1 MQSNELKRKLLD
13 MLGED
18 KEFRHAVAGAIG
30 YNEILDKFADLEAR
44 MDERFAKMDER
55 FAKIEEEIR
64 DLREESNN
72 LRKDMNE
79 GFRRHD
85 EEFARVW
92 QSIENL
98 RKDMNE
104 GFRRHDEEFARVWQS
119 IENLRKDMNE
129 GFRRHDEEF
138 ARVWQSIENLRKDM
152 NEGFRRHDEEFV
164 KLRQDMNEGFRRHD
178 EEFVKLRQDMNEGF
192 RRHDEEF
199 ARVWQ
204 SIENLR
210 KDMQEGFKRMD
221 LKVSALGARWGIMNE
236 QSVREALKGIVGEEL
251 GYTISEWNAYD
262 DEGYVYGYPSSIQL
276 DIVVSNGKIIVIEIA
291 SHIKRSDSFM
301 LKKKVEL
308 YKKKEGK
315 EISKMM
321 FVTPFI
327 DDDARDACNR
337 LGIEVYT
344 A

>member
-1 MQSNELKRKLLD
+1 MQSNELKKKFLD
-13 MLGED
+13 MLEGD

-30 YNEILDKFADLEAR
+30 YKEILDRFADLEAR
-44 MDERFAKMDER
+44 MDER

-72 LRKDMNE
+72 LRKDMQE
-79 GFRRHD
+79 GFKRHD
-85 EEFARVW
+85 EEFVK
-92 QSIENL
+92 L
-98 RKDMNE
+98 RQDMNE
-104 GFRRHDEEFARVWQS
+104 GFKRHDEEFVK
-119 IENLRKDMNE
+119 LRQDMNE
-129 GFRRHDEEF
+129 GF
-138 ARVWQSIENLRKDM
+138 K
-152 NEGFRRHDEEFV
+152 RHDEEFV

-210 KDMQEGFKRMD
+210 KDMNEGFKYMD
-221 LKVSALGARWGIMNE
+221 LKVSALGARCIMNE

-251 GYTISEWNAYD
+251 GYTISEWNTYD

-315 EISKMM
+315 EVSKMM

-327 DDDARDACNR
+327 DDDARDVCNR

>member
-1 MQSNELKRKLLD
+1 MQSNELKKKFLD
-13 MLGED
+13 MLEED
-18 KEFRHAVAGAIG
+18 KEFRYAVAGVIG
-30 YNEILDKFADLEAR
+30 YKEILDKFAYLEAR
-44 MDERFAKMDER
+44 MDER

-72 LRKDMNE
+72 LRKDMQE
-79 GFRRHD
+79 GFKRHD
-85 EEFARVW
+85 EEFVK
-92 QSIENL
+92 L
-98 RKDMNE
+98 RQDMNE
-104 GFRRHDEEFARVWQS
+104 GFKRHDEEFVK
-119 IENLRKDMNE
+119 LRQDMNE
-129 GFRRHDEEF
+129 GF
-138 ARVWQSIENLRKDM
+138 K
-152 NEGFRRHDEEFV
+152 RHDEEFV

-221 LKVSALGARWGIMNE
+221 LKVSALGARCITNE

-315 EISKMM
+315 EVSKMM

-344 A
+344 ALVLSPHR

>member
-1 MQSNELKRKLLD
+1 MQSNELKKKLLD
-13 MLGED
+13 MLEED
-18 KEFRHAVAGAIG
+18 KEFRYSVAGAIG
-30 YNEILDKFADLEAR
+30 YKEILDKFADLEAR
-44 MDERFAKMDER
+44 MDERFASMQEDMNNRFLAVDNRFLELEARMDERFAKIDERFASMQEDMNNRFLAVDNRFLELEARMDERFAKIDERFAKIDER

-64 DLREESNN
+64 DLREESNK
-72 LRKDMNE
+72 LRQDMQE

-104 GFRRHDEEFARVWQS
+104 GF
-119 IENLRKDMNE
+119 
-129 GFRRHDEEF
+129 
-138 ARVWQSIENLRKDM
+138 
-152 NEGFRRHDEEFV
+152 
-164 KLRQDMNEGFRRHD
+164 
-178 EEFVKLRQDMNEGF
+178 
-192 RRHDEEF
+192 
-199 ARVWQ
+199 
-204 SIENLR
+204 
-210 KDMQEGFKRMD
+210 KRMD

-236 QSVREALKGIVGEEL
+236 ESVREALKGIVGEEL
-251 GYTISEWNAYD
+251 GYTISEWNTYD

-315 EISKMM
+315 
-321 FVTPFI
+321 
-327 DDDARDACNR
+327 
-337 LGIEVYT
+337 
-344 A
+344 

>member
-1 MQSNELKRKLLD
+1 MQSNELKKLLD
-13 MLGED
+13 MLEED
-18 KEFRHAVAGAIG
+18 KEFRYAVAGVIG
-30 YNEILDKFADLEAR
+30 YKEILDKFAYLEAR
-44 MDERFAKMDER
+44 MDER

-72 LRKDMNE
+72 LRKDM
-79 GFRRHD
+79 
-85 EEFARVW
+85 
-92 QSIENL
+92 
-98 RKDMNE
+98 
-104 GFRRHDEEFARVWQS
+104 
-119 IENLRKDMNE
+119 
-129 GFRRHDEEF
+129 
-138 ARVWQSIENLRKDM
+138 
-152 NEGFRRHDEEFV
+152 
-164 KLRQDMNEGFRRHD
+164 
-178 EEFVKLRQDMNEGF
+178 
-192 RRHDEEF
+192 
-199 ARVWQ
+199 
-204 SIENLR
+204 
-210 KDMQEGFKRMD
+210 QEGFKSVDKVFERIA
-221 LKVSALGARWGIMNE
+221 LKITALGARWSITNE